1 MTWWSHLW
9 KRDARTA
16 PHQGAQPTDGL
27 KSLHS
32 GTTTSKQLQGASPS
46 LPFYTAIAPG
56 RPGHHQGDLRLSE
69 HLPEVAQLRERF
81 QSELLTPPRRP
92 GDDKPL
98 FTTLLS
104 GPSGIFTLGLP
115 DTAPCLL
122 TFSSPL
128 RAGTYAS
135 VHAES
140 TQLRYMLSTP
150 REFVQMLADLKRSG
164 VIQKFALDVC
174 PYCLAFPAVDINP
187 LWTAADVVNIWAIQK
202 AGELARESV
211 YFARAKD
218 AFACGNFQ
226 LAKAVSLEAIQ
237 HVTAESGRLHLVLGK
252 AALSVGD
259 KDLLRE
265 AKAFLEFL
273 REDQALRELC
283 EAGQDSEIPN

>member
-1 MTWWSHLW
+1 MTRWSRLW

-27 KSLHS
+27 KSPDP
-32 GTTTSKQLQGASPS
+32 GTTPSKGPQGASVS
-46 LPFYTAIAPG
+46 LPFYTAIAHG
-56 RPGHHQGDLRLSE
+56 RPGDHRGDLKSVE
-69 HLPEVAQLRERF
+69 HSPEIAQLRERF

-92 GDDKPL
+92 ADDKPL

-115 DTAPCLL
+115 DSTPCLL
-122 TFSSPL
+122 SFSTPL

-135 VHAES
+135 VRAGS
-140 TQLRYMLSTP
+140 TQLQYMLSTP
-150 REFVQMLADLKRSG
+150 REFAQMLADLKRSG
-164 VIQKFALDVC
+164 AIQKFALDVC

-187 LWTAADVVNIWAIQK
+187 LWTAADVVSIWAIQR

-226 LAKAVSLEAIQ
+226 LAKAMSLEAIQ

-265 AKAFLEFL
+265 AKVFLEFL
-273 REDQALRELC
+273 REDQALRELH